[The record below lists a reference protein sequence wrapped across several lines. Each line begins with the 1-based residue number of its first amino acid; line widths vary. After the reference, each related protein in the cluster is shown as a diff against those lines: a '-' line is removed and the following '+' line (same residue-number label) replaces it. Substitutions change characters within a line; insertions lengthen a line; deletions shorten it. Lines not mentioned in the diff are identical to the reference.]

1 MMAAKREV
9 REFTTLANATVLIGL
24 LVFLVMFSPLNNISG
39 LLVKKAPVTYSGQN
53 IPLEGLPDSGCYDS
67 DAPMGIELLKTQI
80 YTTGLVESEGVTHYD
95 VCNSADAKQVE
106 ENVCATTKD
115 GVQREPRLVTCP
127 RTMMCQQ
134 GRCVR

>member
-1 MMAAKREV
+1 MADKREV
-9 REFTTLANATVLIGL
+9 REFTTLTNASVLIGL

-39 LLVKKAPVTYSGQN
+39 LLVKKAPVTYSAQN

-67 DAPMGIELLKTQI
+67 DAPTGIEMLKTQI
-80 YTTGLVESEGVTHYD
+80 YTTGLVESDGVVHYD
-95 VCNSADAKQVE
+95 ACNPTDEKQVE
-106 ENVCATTKD
+106 ENVCAQTKD

-127 RTMMCQQ
+127 QTMTCQQ